1 MQANIKT
8 LQEEVDHLQK
18 HCDEKENLNIQLSKD
33 ILKLQSDNTE
43 LSQKSRLMEE
53 KEEAAEMEITE
64 NNLLAMKLQSLE
76 QEKKELLDS
85 FEVERKLFN
94 KVLEEHNDLK
104 ILQINVSELEQSN
117 KVLEEKVVELK
128 GYLNEK
134 EKALVEVNKAKL
146 HLEEE
151 LVKYQELVRISEER
165 EEAIDLEKSECGLLQ
180 MKLQQLEKEKAE
192 LLKSFDKERE
202 VLDQIS
208 HTSSEDTVNH
218 KEGILQENVELAK
231 ENLDLKRINQ
241 ELSAKVRLIEERD
254 MVI

>member
-1 MQANIKT
+1 
-8 LQEEVDHLQK
+8 
-18 HCDEKENLNIQLSKD
+18 
-33 ILKLQSDNTE
+33 
-43 LSQKSRLMEE
+43 MEE

-76 QEKKELLDS
+76 QEKKELLES

-117 KVLEEKVVELK
+117 KILEEKVVRLK
-128 GYLNEK
+128 GYLTEK
-134 EKALVEVNKAKL
+134 ENALVEVNKAKL

-180 MKLQQLEKEKAE
+180 MKLQQLEKEKAD

-202 VLDQIS
+202 VYDQIS

-254 MVI
+254 MVISYIQISLYYYNFQIN